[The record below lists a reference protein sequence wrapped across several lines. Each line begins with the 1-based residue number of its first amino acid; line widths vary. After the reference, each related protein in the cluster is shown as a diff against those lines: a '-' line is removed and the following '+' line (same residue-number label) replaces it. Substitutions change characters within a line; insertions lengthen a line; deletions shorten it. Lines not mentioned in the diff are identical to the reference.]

1 MFRLTV
7 PMIQIYPD
15 FQQRQTSKRASG
27 AYMGGQSKP
36 ETHEVT
42 GDVDGELRVHAE
54 WEQSP
59 PETDKTLIARPS
71 IERQQTR
78 ARRQQAML

>member
-1 MFRLTV
+1 
-7 PMIQIYPD
+7 
-15 FQQRQTSKRASG
+15 
-27 AYMGGQSKP
+27 MGGQSKP